1 MKFACPCCGY
11 KTLDEPATGTYDICE
26 LCGWED
32 DPVQSGDPDYE
43 GGANGICLREA
54 QYEFLEES
62 VDVEE
67 YVQDEDWKLL
77 RAPTSASRLK
87 NSKTNF
93 IANSNGEV
101 KNA

>member
-1 MKFACPCCGY
+1 MKYTCPCCGY

-32 DPVQSGDPDYE
+32 DLVQKEDPDYE

-54 QYEFLEES
+54 QHEFLNGDIDADGYS
-62 VDVEE
+62 KDSN
-67 YVQDEDWKLL
+67 WKLL
-77 RAPTSASRLK
+77 ELPSKESRLK
-87 NSKTNF
+87 SSKTNF
-93 IANSNGEV
+93 IADSNGEV